1 MRKVHGKLK
10 IRVLCNGKLVDEAV
24 FESNKITIG
33 RDPAC
38 DLVID
43 NKLVSGRHARITRVD
58 AGYRLEDLGSTNGTL
73 LDGKDVHKEL
83 LRVGAVAAIG
93 KHKLE
98 FIEEGESRLTESG
111 NTTIAPRTEATVA
124 ASPADAQTLY
134 TKASLRAFLD
144 AGGRLAELRLTEG
157 KATPRTLDLSKEISM
172 VGKGPD
178 ADMRLSG
185 LLMPATAFFVER
197 SKTGYR
203 ISSGAKKVLLN
214 GKPVESREPL
224 NDGDEITFGS
234 ATLRFL
240 LVG

>member
-83 LRVGAVAAIG
+83 LRVGAVTAAG
-93 KHKLE
+93 
-98 FIEEGESRLTESG
+98 F
-111 NTTIAPRTEATVA
+111 A
-124 ASPADAQTLY
+124 AM
-134 TKASLRAFLD
+134 
-144 AGGRLAELRLTEG
+144 AGLGR
-157 KATPRTLDLSKEISM
+157 
-172 VGKGPD
+172 
-178 ADMRLSG
+178 
-185 LLMPATAFFVER
+185 
-197 SKTGYR
+197 
-203 ISSGAKKVLLN
+203 
-214 GKPVESREPL
+214 
-224 NDGDEITFGS
+224 
-234 ATLRFL
+234 
-240 LVG
+240 